1 VADGKPREEIV
12 HDEVSGRTRRRAVFN
27 DNLDN
32 EIGDDDDDEEDEED
46 QLEDDGEE
54 DEEEIK
60 LRPINSEATKFAYI
74 GHEQILNLLLIVIQD
89 KEEKLVYEY
98 SEEEEE
104 LPSVNPNLNSP
115 EKLSATAKLRKQ
127 LADFLDEDESDGESD
142 EEDEMQT
149 IIEEK
154 VEGVEGQ
161 FRRGAVL
168 YDLNDATDEVDETKE
183 PARKKTKTAKKKPI
197 DKDMEV
203 HIKIKSTLKALEKP
217 SLVSKK
223 VQESMEMDLEE
234 EQDESEDDDDIDL
247 KWKDNLAQKASEA
260 FYLRQTGKGNL
271 RKLVYGPDVSEE
283 KSSDE
288 SDGDDED
295 EGGRLGGLFKIASDK
310 QRSTQ
315 NILSTKD
322 HVDSSHFHV
331 DKMQDWTKLDV
342 LDSIRDCFVTGK
354 WKENEDAEELLAMD
368 DLDDMNSEGDF
379 EDLETGE
386 VSQADKKSG
395 VEKKDESPEEERKRL
410 IEKKRKLKEQFNS
423 EYDEGGSKKTKT
435 YYDDLK
441 EEMDQQA
448 QLNKSE
454 FDGMDDE
461 TRIQYEGYRP
471 GMYVRMEVEDVP
483 CELLTNFNPIYPL
496 IVGALLPGE
505 ENIGF
510 VQVTF

>member
-1 VADGKPREEIV
+1 
-12 HDEVSGRTRRRAVFN
+12 
-27 DNLDN
+27 
-32 EIGDDDDDEEDEED
+32 
-46 QLEDDGEE
+46 
-54 DEEEIK
+54 
-60 LRPINSEATKFAYI
+60 
-74 GHEQILNLLLIVIQD
+74 
-89 KEEKLVYEY
+89 LVYEV
-98 SEEEEE
+98 SEEEDDE
-104 LPSVNPNLNSP
+104 LPSVNPNVTSND
-115 EKLSATAKLRKQ
+115 KLSATAKLRRQ

-142 EEDEMQT
+142 EDDEMQT

-161 FRRGAVL
+161 FRRGSVL

-203 HIKIKSTLKALEKP
+203 HQKIKSTLKALEKP
-217 SLVSKK
+217 IPISKK
-223 VQESMEMDLEE
+223 SREAQESMDVDMEE
-234 EQDESEDDDDIDL
+234 EEDESEDDDIDL

-260 FYLRQTGKGNL
+260 FYQRQTGKGNL
-271 RKLVYGPDVSEE
+271 RKLVYGPDITEE

-288 SDGDDED
+288 SDGDDEE

-310 QRSTQ
+310 RRSTQ

-331 DKMQDWTKLDV
+331 DKMQDWTKADV

-395 VEKKDESPEEERKRL
+395 AENKDESPEDERKRL

-471 GMYVRMEVEDVP
+471 GMYVRMEVADVP

-510 VQVTF
+510 VQVTFYFGFIPCMYCCRDLFKFLISTNRLV

>member
-1 VADGKPREEIV
+1 
-12 HDEVSGRTRRRAVFN
+12 
-27 DNLDN
+27 
-32 EIGDDDDDEEDEED
+32 
-46 QLEDDGEE
+46 
-54 DEEEIK
+54 
-60 LRPINSEATKFAYI
+60 
-74 GHEQILNLLLIVIQD
+74 
-89 KEEKLVYEY
+89 
-98 SEEEEE
+98 
-104 LPSVNPNLNSP
+104 
-115 EKLSATAKLRKQ
+115 
-127 LADFLDEDESDGESD
+127 
-142 EEDEMQT
+142 
-149 IIEEK
+149 
-154 VEGVEGQ
+154 
-161 FRRGAVL
+161 
-168 YDLNDATDEVDETKE
+168 
-183 PARKKTKTAKKKPI
+183 
-197 DKDMEV
+197 
-203 HIKIKSTLKALEKP
+203 
-217 SLVSKK
+217 
-223 VQESMEMDLEE
+223 
-234 EQDESEDDDDIDL
+234 
-247 KWKDNLAQKASEA
+247 
-260 FYLRQTGKGNL
+260 
-271 RKLVYGPDVSEE
+271 
-283 KSSDE
+283 
-288 SDGDDED
+288 
-295 EGGRLGGLFKIASDK
+295 
-310 QRSTQ
+310 
-315 NILSTKD
+315 
-322 HVDSSHFHV
+322 
-331 DKMQDWTKLDV
+331 
-342 LDSIRDCFVTGK
+342 
-354 WKENEDAEELLAMD
+354 MD

>member
-1 VADGKPREEIV
+1 M
-12 HDEVSGRTRRRAVFN
+12 
-27 DNLDN
+27 
-32 EIGDDDDDEEDEED
+32 
-46 QLEDDGEE
+46 
-54 DEEEIK
+54 
-60 LRPINSEATKFAYI
+60 
-74 GHEQILNLLLIVIQD
+74 
-89 KEEKLVYEY
+89 VYEF
-98 SEEEEE
+98 SEEEDE
-104 LPSVNPNLNSP
+104 LPSVNPNANNIK
-115 EKLSATAKLRKQ
+115 KLSATVKLRKQ

-142 EEDEMQT
+142 QDDEMQT

-161 FRRGAVL
+161 FRRGTVL
-168 YDLNDATDEVDETKE
+168 YDLNDATDEVKETKE
-183 PARKKTKTAKKKPI
+183 PARKKPKTAKKKPI

-203 HIKIKSTLKALEKP
+203 HIKIKSALKAMEKP
-217 SLVSKK
+217 NLDSKK
-223 VQESMEMDLEE
+223 EQESLEMDQDQQE
-234 EQDESEDDDDIDL
+234 EQDESEDDDIDL

-260 FYLRQTGKGNL
+260 FYQRQTGKGNL
-271 RKLVYGPDVSEE
+271 RKLVYGPDITEE
-283 KSSDE
+283 KNSDE
-288 SDGDDED
+288 SDDDNED
-295 EGGRLGGLFKIASDK
+295 EGGKLGGLFKIASDK
-310 QRSTQ
+310 RRSTQ

-331 DKMQDWTKLDV
+331 DKMQDWAKPDV

-379 EDLETGE
+379 EDLESGV
-386 VSQADKKSG
+386 VSQAGKKDG
-395 VEKKDESPEEERKRL
+395 TEKTDESPEEERKRL

-448 QLNKSE
+448 QLNKNE

-496 IVGALLPGE
+496 IVGALLSGE